1 MTVILKVRPLRPLRL
16 CERYSEIWLRL
27 CRAGRFVVKR
37 MGAFDELIKSPTL
50 IDGLQP
56 KGNSVPLQFNV
67 ILLPDLGVLSIIAD
81 FERGAGWII
90 AARRPDGIVLSL
102 RIRAEWSTHPSFEC
116 KLSQRTF
123 SRIEVLMEL
132 IGTWCDDAIGF
143 DVDLLAFLRMA
154 LVARLEHKL
163 ISSAIDNHDMGAGI
177 VPVRGDVGTFAIF
190 KYV

>member
-1 MTVILKVRPLRPLRL
+1 MLLPNFV
-16 CERYSEIWLRL
+16 SF
-27 CRAGRFVVKR
+27 GRFVVKR
-37 MGAFDELIKSPTL
+37 MCAFDELIKSPTL

-67 ILLPDLGVLSIIAD
+67 ILIPDLGVLSIVSD

-90 AARRPDGIVLSL
+90 AARRPNGIVLSL

-143 DVDLLAFLRMA
+143 DVDLLAFLRIA
-154 LVARLEHKL
+154 LVARPEHKL
-163 ISSAIDNHDMGAGI
+163 ISSAINNHDMGAGI
-177 VPVRGDVGTFAIF
+177 VPVRGDVGAFANF
-190 KYV
+190 EYV